1 MKRDRILEPTGFC
14 TWAIHSSILDNIKQH
29 YQHKGDTFFC
39 REKMDFWF
47 FVSVFCFF
55 VLDCRLPWQWYDL
68 LNTLNFSFKCI
79 MFRKPQFVAAFFELP
94 WISFFLPWILT
105 PSLVRGLIETHL
117 ICVVYIF
124 LVFPNACCVLSHCN
138 IRLGLHNLLIHSR
151 VSEQSTPQPW

>member
-94 WISFFLPWILT
+94 WISFFSALDTHTFTCQRSYRNT
-105 PSLVRGLIETHL
+105 PHL
-117 ICVVYIF
+117 CCLHFPCV
-124 LVFPNACCVLSHCN
+124 PKC
-138 IRLGLHNLLIHSR
+138 LLCF
-151 VSEQSTPQPW
+151 VPL